1 MQQPILH
8 ARSLLA
14 NAPRVL
20 VMTGAG
26 ISAESGVPTF
36 RGPGGLWREF
46 RPEDLATPEAFA
58 RDPRLVWEWYEWRRE
73 KVRACGPNAGHLA
86 LACWMLGRGGVT
98 LVTQNVDGL
107 HEAAAHRAGAAD
119 PAPAMPVRLHGSI
132 ARVRC
137 SGCGYATDRL
147 DPVDSTSVATLPHCP
162 RCETL
167 LRPDVVWFGESL
179 PEAAMA
185 RAETAAHSADAC
197 LVVGTAGAVYPA
209 AGLVLAVHG
218 RGHPVIV
225 VDPGETAFDSVA
237 AVKLVGKAGDVLP
250 GLLGDSSEFRVQG
263 SE

>member
-1 MQQPILH
+1 VLDPFSH
-8 ARSLLA
+8 ARTILSD
-14 NAPRVL
+14 APHVL

-46 RPEDLATPEAFA
+46 RPEDLATADAFA

-73 KVRACGPNAGHLA
+73 KLRACGPNAGHLA
-86 LACWMLGRGGVT
+86 LARWMLARGGVT
-98 LVTQNVDGL
+98 LVSQNVDGL
-107 HEAAAHRAGAAD
+107 HESAARSMGVAD

-137 SGCGYATDRL
+137 SRCDYSMDRP
-147 DPVDSTSVATLPHCP
+147 DPVDSTSLATLPHCP
-162 RCETL
+162 TCEAL

-179 PEAAMA
+179 PEAAMG
-185 RAETAAHSADAC
+185 RADIAAHTADAC

-209 AGLVLAVHG
+209 AGLVLAVHVRG
-218 RGHPVIV
+218 RPVIV
-225 VDPGETAFDSVA
+225 VDPGGTAFDSVA
-237 AVKLVGKAGDVLP
+237 AVKLVGKAGDLLP
-250 GLLGDSSEFRVQG
+250 ALLADSSEFRVPS